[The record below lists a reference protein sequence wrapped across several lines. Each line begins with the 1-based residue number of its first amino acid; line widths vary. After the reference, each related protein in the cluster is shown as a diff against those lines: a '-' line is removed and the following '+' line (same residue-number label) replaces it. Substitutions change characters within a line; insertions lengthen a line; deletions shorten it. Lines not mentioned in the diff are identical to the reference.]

1 MNMQEFNESIKNGIV
16 VVDFYATWCGPCKML
31 VPVFDELAEELSDKV
46 SFFKVDVDQGM
57 EIAQAYRISSV
68 PSIVIFKDGHQ
79 QEMLTGFMPK
89 AVLEEKIKV
98 YL

>member
-1 MNMQEFNESIKNGIV
+1 MNMQEFNELIKTGVV